1 MTRLTRARTQ
11 DLTGA
16 ALACL
21 LASGVARAQGLSLA
35 REGTPAGDRGAA
47 VQDATVSGHLRVH
60 AAATVELAAEPLVI
74 VTPSQERDRVVA
86 HDLWLTAGAALAL
99 YHRALLAL
107 DLPASLERGGD
118 EAPVD
123 GTLERPTPGPELGD
137 VRALARVRL
146 LGSADEG
153 VLLLLS
159 GSLWAPSGAPG
170 SYSSDERVR
179 GGTSAI
185 VGGNGARF
193 DWSLEGG
200 VRTRREL
207 SLEGAVPLR
216 VGTMALA
223 GAALRYAVDAEQVV
237 ELGAELAAEGTVSN
251 GAALFD
257 PRSTRGLAFGTARF
271 RPPGSAFVLSLALG
285 PGLGHAP
292 GAGEWRGVLRV
303 AFSPPVEP
311 PPPDRDRDE
320 IPDALDAC
328 VRLPG
333 PESTDPNM
341 NGCPE
346 PPRDADADSI
356 PDAFDA
362 CPRTPGVP
370 TGARATH
377 GCPAPKV
384 DGDSD
389 GIPDGEDACPDE
401 PGPGREG
408 RARRGCPAAAP
419 PPPADVALAEGRI
432 VPPRPVRF
440 VAGTLRLRAE
450 SEDALGQV
458 ARWLD
463 EHPEVAAVEVRGY
476 AGTDDGVEPEA
487 ARSLAQDRAAAVVA
501 WLLAR
506 GVDSRRLAVAAPE
519 AAPAPD
525 APAPEAPPAPDAVE
539 LRVVEPSG
547 GAP

>member
-1 MTRLTRARTQ
+1 MKRAPRTLARLAPA
-11 DLTGA
+11 G
-16 ALACL
+16 LACL
-21 LASGVARAQGLSLA
+21 LASGPVQAQGLSLA

-47 VQDATVSGHLRVH
+47 VQDAAVSGHLRLH
-60 AAATVELAAEPLVI
+60 AATTAELAAEPLVI
-74 VTPSQERDRVVA
+74 VTPSQQRDRVVA
-86 HDLWLTAGAALAL
+86 HELWLTAGAALAL
-99 YHRALLAL
+99 HHRYLLAVE
-107 DLPASLERGGD
+107 LPASLARGGD
-118 EAPVD
+118 EAPED
-123 GTLERPTPGPELGD
+123 GTLERPEPGPELGD
-137 VRALARVRL
+137 ARVLARVRL
-146 LGSADEG
+146 LGPADAG
-153 VLLLLS
+153 VRLLLS

-170 SYSSDERVR
+170 SYSSDQRVR
-179 GGTSAI
+179 GGGSAI

-223 GAALRYAVDAEQVV
+223 GAALHYAVDAEQVL

-251 GAALFD
+251 GAALLD
-257 PRSTRGLAFGTARF
+257 PRSTRGVFFGTARV

-303 AFSPPVEP
+303 AYSPKVEP
-311 PPPDRDRDE
+311 PPPDRDRDG

-333 PESTDPNM
+333 LESTDPNM

-346 PPRDADADSI
+346 PPRDTDADSI

-362 CPRTPGVP
+362 WPRTSGVP

-384 DGDSD
+384 DGDRD

-401 PGPGREG
+401 PGERRENPE
-408 RARRGCPAAAP
+408 RRGCPAAAP
-419 PPPADVALAEGRI
+419 PPPPPPDVALTEGRI

-440 VAGTLRLRAE
+440 AAGTLRLRAE
-450 SEDALGQV
+450 SEDALEQV
-458 ARWLD
+458 ARWLVA
-463 EHPEVAAVEVRGY
+463 HPEVAAVEVRGY
-476 AGTDDGVEPEA
+476 AGAGDGVAPAA
-487 ARSLAQDRAAAVVA
+487 ARNLAQDRAAAVVA

-506 GVDSRRLAVAAPE
+506 GVDSRRLAAAP
-519 AAPAPD
+519 PD
-525 APAPEAPPAPDAVE
+525 APPPPGAPPPPPDAVE
-539 LRVVEPSG
+539 LRVVAPTG

>member
-1 MTRLTRARTQ
+1 MTRTPRPRGKALPP
-11 DLTGA
+11 A

-21 LASGVARAQGLSLA
+21 LATGTAQAQGLSLA

-47 VQDATVSGHLRVH
+47 VQDAAVSGHLRVH

-99 YHRALLAL
+99 YHRYLLAV
-107 DLPASLERGGD
+107 DLPASLTRGGD

-123 GTLERPTPGPELGD
+123 GTLERPAPGPELGD

-146 LGSADEG
+146 LGPADEG
-153 VLLLLS
+153 VRLLLS

-216 VGTMALA
+216 VGTTALA
-223 GAALRYAVDAEQVV
+223 GAALRYAVDAEQAV

-257 PRSTRGLAFGTARF
+257 PRSTRGLAFGTVRF
-271 RPPGSAFVLSLALG
+271 RPAGSALVLSLALG

-292 GAGEWRGVLRV
+292 GAGEWRGVLRA
-303 AFSPPVEP
+303 AFS
-311 PPPDRDRDE
+311 PPPDRDRDG

-384 DGDSD
+384 DGDGD

-401 PGPGREG
+401 PGAGREG
-408 RARRGCPAAAP
+408 RERRGCPAAAP
-419 PPPADVALAEGRI
+419 APPPPPDVALDEGRI
-432 VPPRPVRF
+432 VPPQPVRF
-440 VAGTLRLRAE
+440 AAGTLRLRAE

-458 ARWLD
+458 ARWLG

-476 AGTDDGVEPEA
+476 AGADDGVEPEA

-506 GVDSRRLAVAAPE
+506 GVDSRRLAAAAPE
-519 AAPAPD
+519 APAR
-525 APAPEAPPAPDAVE
+525 EAPPAPDAVE
-539 LRVVEPSG
+539 LRVVEPTG

>member
-47 VQDATVSGHLRVH
+47 VQDAAVSGHLRVH

-123 GTLERPTPGPELGD
+123 GTLERPAPGPELGD

-146 LGSADEG
+146 LGPADEG
-153 VLLLLS
+153 VRLLLS

-216 VGTMALA
+216 IGTMALA
-223 GAALRYAVDAEQVV
+223 GAALRYAVDAEQAV

-271 RPPGSAFVLSLALG
+271 RPPGSALVLSLALG

-408 RARRGCPAAAP
+408 RARRGCPAAAAP
-419 PPPADVALAEGRI
+419 PPPPPDVALAEGRI
-432 VPPRPVRF
+432 VPPQPVRF
-440 VAGTLRLRAE
+440 AAGTLRLRAE

-458 ARWLD
+458 ARWLG

-476 AGTDDGVEPEA
+476 AGADDGVEPEA

-506 GVDSRRLAVAAPE
+506 GVDSRRLAAA
-519 AAPAPD
+519 APD
-525 APAPEAPPAPDAVE
+525 APTPEAPPAPDAVE